1 MEPDQINRKKKK
13 INSSKSAPHK
23 STIVCSYR
31 KQNPKSNWHRK
42 PYLLNAKNI
51 LNLKIKIRGP
61 KIRTQLILSKK
72 IRTQLISKNKSTK
85 FYNKILLHHQCT
97 PFNSKCTTLYAK
109 ETHSK
114 YLHFDIFQNTFQHA
128 NKSTTL
134 LGITQYIAIKHK
146 TKDHNYYAI
155 S

>member
-1 MEPDQINRKKKK
+1 LAPDQRKKKK
-13 INSSKSAPHK
+13 LNSSKSAPHK

-31 KQNPKSNWHRK
+31 KQNPKSNWRRK

-61 KIRTQLILSKK
+61 K

-146 TKDHNYYAI
+146 TKDHNYYAT